1 MTTTPDQAHR
11 VAVTF
16 PVAGET
22 LDVDAA
28 ISVFHRWIREGCALE
43 GLLIDVADYRHVP
56 DGPGVLL
63 IGLDRDRSIEFS
75 TGEVAIRSM
84 SKRPL
89 ADDLTGHVRAVAH
102 DALVLAAGLAEPDA
116 FGDTARIDLGG
127 CRVTVLDRLRST
139 NDAAGAATVEPAVR
153 EALEGLEPGEIV
165 REISDPRG
173 PLSLRVALGAG
184 GDPAALAER
193 LTASAT
199 RG

>member
-89 ADDLTGHVRAVAH
+89 ADDLTGRLQISSDLFTLSPGLRSVVGRAV
-102 DALVLAAGLAEPDA
+102 VLHEGPDDCHSEPSGA
-116 FGDTARIDLGG
+116 SGPRIACG
-127 CRVTVLDRLRST
+127 VIRL
-139 NDAAGAATVEPAVR
+139 E
-153 EALEGLEPGEIV
+153 
-165 REISDPRG
+165 
-173 PLSLRVALGAG
+173 
-184 GDPAALAER
+184 
-193 LTASAT
+193 
-199 RG
+199 